1 MSMTNSYAFLGRQRD
16 KAKRVRNVI
25 DDAVDNRRQGKNAMR
40 TMFKMAI
47 SAVFAMVLI
56 GMGFISRANAQCGGS
71 VSLKVGGIRQ
81 QSWEGAPLIG
91 PASFLQVASQTGGGA
106 GIVGFWKVKFVAE
119 GNAGGP
125 SDGTVIDNGFAQ
137 WHSDGTEI
145 MNSSKPPV
153 TSSFC
158 LGVWQKTG
166 PSSFQLNHFALGFDS
181 SSNFIG
187 PVQIQESV
195 TVNRKAD
202 QYAGTFTIDQFDP
215 MGNPLGHV
223 AGNITA
229 TRVTVD
235 TPVGDVL

>member
-1 MSMTNSYAFLGRQRD
+1 MKKVLGSQRD

-25 DDAVDNRRQGKNAMR
+25 DAAVDNRRQGEMVMR
-40 TMFKMAI
+40 TVFKTAI
-47 SAVFAMVLI
+47 TVGFAMVFL
-56 GMGFISRANAQCGGS
+56 GMSFVSRADAQCGGS
-71 VSLKVGGIRQ
+71 EWLKHGGIQ
-81 QSWEGAPLIG
+81 LQSFEEQLQVGTG
-91 PASFLQVASQTGGGA
+91 SFLLVSSHQGSNN
-106 GIVGFWKVKFVAE
+106 GIIGFWKVKFVAE

-125 SDGTVIDNGFAQ
+125 PDGTLIDNGFAQ

-145 MNSSKPPV
+145 MNSSKPPI

-158 LGVWQKTG
+158 LGVWQKNG
-166 PSSFQLNHFALGFDS
+166 PSSYQLNHFALGFDS

-187 PVQIQESV
+187 PAQIQESV
-195 TVNRKAD
+195 TVSKKSD
-202 QYAGTFTIDQFDP
+202 QYTGTFTIDQFDP